1 MTRIPYL
8 RCQGCSLE
16 KSVRTHDSITMIPIG
31 ERISK
36 SSFDIHPLLK
46 GPSFSVHSDF
56 RFRYCSD
63 CSNYTL
69 WFMAFND
76 IQADVLKL
84 FVQERERSNQYFSD
98 NPHIKPRCVECESI
112 NMDTKPIHDCG
123 GEISLEWRK
132 TGIISEQFI
141 FREWWYYPDG
151 RIYKT
156 DIDRY

>member
-1 MTRIPYL
+1 
-8 RCQGCSLE
+8 
-16 KSVRTHDSITMIPIG
+16 
-31 ERISK
+31 
-36 SSFDIHPLLK
+36 
-46 GPSFSVHSDF
+46 
-56 RFRYCSD
+56 
-63 CSNYTL
+63 
-69 WFMAFND
+69 MAFND

-112 NMDTKPIHDCG
+112 NMDTKPIHECG
-123 GEISLEWRK
+123 GEISLQWRK

-156 DIDRY
+156 DVDRY